1 VAEALLDSSLGS
13 RVMLVSWLV
22 SLIRYR
28 VPLRDEDS
36 LRADSFN
43 SESKMSPLIQVL
55 KRGVTEP

>member
-1 VAEALLDSSLGS
+1 
-13 RVMLVSWLV
+13 MLVSWLV